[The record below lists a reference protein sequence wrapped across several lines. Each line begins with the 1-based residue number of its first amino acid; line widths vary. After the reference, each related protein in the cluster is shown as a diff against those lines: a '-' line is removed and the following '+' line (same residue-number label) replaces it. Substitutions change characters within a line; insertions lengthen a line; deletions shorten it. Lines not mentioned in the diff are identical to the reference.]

1 MVIGTFQLPILPRV
15 EEPVEEQK
23 ETGSRRLLT
32 YIQSSPSDHQRKTRR
47 KWSPEP
53 QSQVIQ
59 RNPRRI
65 NPSHKKSPVWRR
77 IQDLKSLSGLP
88 AAVALSIIGT
98 ILAIWK
104 KNIFLFK
111 RTRIS
116 ILVYIIYTLLYR
128 DLNCHILQIFIICFI
143 QTHSPMESSSV
154 FNLLGMHLSSYLQS
168 GFCRWF
174 LIKTWTQVF
183 VEMKGRIVRL
193 QFLLF
198 YQDFLKRKTT
208 GHCID
213 VNKYK

>member
-1 MVIGTFQLPILPRV
+1 MEKNSGFENVFGSSSSRGSINNRHDPGNL
-15 EEPVEEQK
+15 K
-23 ETGSRRLLT
+23 EK
-32 YIQSSPSDHQRKTRR
+32 Y
-47 KWSPEP
+47 
-53 QSQVIQ
+53 
-59 RNPRRI
+59 
-65 NPSHKKSPVWRR
+65 
-77 IQDLKSLSGLP
+77 
-88 AAVALSIIGT
+88 
-98 ILAIWK
+98 
-104 KNIFLFK
+104 FLFK

-128 DLNCHILQIFIICFI
+128 DLNCHLLQIFIICFI